1 MRRVLA
7 IALLAF
13 GLLAAPVMASGLR
26 LTPARER
33 PFPERAYLLTLPA
46 KTSLSP
52 GQVSVT
58 ENGAPVSGLSAV
70 PANAVGQ
77 DHFGTVLLI
86 ESSESMRG
94 GPIRAAVAAA
104 RSFAQQ
110 HSAQQ
115 PLGVVEFDSVSRI
128 ALPLTTDP
136 AAIDNTLA
144 AAPPL
149 ASGTHIFNAVSV
161 GLQMLARAK
170 VTGGAIVLLS
180 DGALTGRLSQHASQQ
195 RKEQVF
201 SAAAAEN
208 VRVYA
213 IGVHDRAFNRRT
225 LESLAATA
233 GGTYTE
239 VNSAGLPSLL
249 RELGTEL
256 SNQYLIRYRSLASL
270 GITVQVIARVAGQSG
285 AAVAGYTAPSIP
297 SAVATGQA
305 GKTRISFWRTT
316 WAAVLA
322 CILCAALIGLAAMAL
337 LAPRRSV
344 RHRVGKF
351 VSTAPDEKP
360 KSWTGTLL
368 ERAFS
373 DDGHGLE
380 HSRRWATFVQ
390 EVELARVG
398 ISVRQIVA
406 LTGLG
411 TVLLGWLLVTATASP
426 LGAALALSLPVGVR
440 IAIRVLVERERHAFH
455 EQLPDNLQV
464 IAAAMRAG
472 HTFVGALALVA
483 EDAPEPSR
491 RELRRVLSD
500 EQLGVP
506 LDDALNGV
514 TERMNSRDF
523 EHVALVAAL
532 QRETGGNT
540 AEVIDAVTET
550 IRERLELRRL
560 VHSLTAQGRLSGW
573 VVSALPVVLLVL
585 ISFINPHYIH
595 PLFHRTAGVIA
606 LGVAAAM
613 LVTGFLIIRRIVDI
627 KV

>member
-1 MRRVLA
+1 MRRLLA
-7 IALLAF
+7 LALLAF

-26 LTPARER
+26 LTPAKER

-46 KTSLSP
+46 KTSLSS
-52 GQVSVT
+52 GQVSIT

-86 ESSESMRG
+86 ESSDSMRG
-94 GPIRAAVAAA
+94 GPIQAAVGAA

-110 HSAQQ
+110 RSAKQ
-115 PLGVVEFDSVSRI
+115 PLGVVEFNTVARI

-136 AAIDNTLA
+136 TAIANTLA

-170 VTGGAIVLLS
+170 VTGGAIILLS
-180 DGALTGRLSQHASQQ
+180 DGALTGTLSRQASQQ
-195 RKEQVF
+195 RKAQVF

-225 LESLAATA
+225 LQSLAATA

-239 VNSAGLPSLL
+239 VTSAGLPSLL

-256 SNQYLIRYRSLASL
+256 STQYLIRYRSLASP
-270 GITVQVIARVAGQSG
+270 GSTVLVTARVAGQPG
-285 AAVAGYTAPSIP
+285 TAVAGYTAPSIP
-297 SAVATGQA
+297 SAVATGQTV
-305 GKTRISFWRTT
+305 KRHISFWQTT
-316 WAAVLA
+316 SAAVLA

-337 LAPRRSV
+337 LAPGRSV

-368 ERAFS
+368 ERAFTE
-373 DDGHGLE
+373 DGRVLE

-398 ISVRQIVA
+398 ISPGEIVA
-406 LTGLG
+406 LTGLA
-411 TVLLGWLLVTATASP
+411 TVLLGWLLVNATASS
-426 LGAALALSLPVGVR
+426 LAAVLALCVPVGVR
-440 IAIRVLVERERHAFH
+440 IAIRVRVDRERRAFD

-506 LDDALNGV
+506 LGDALNGV

-550 IRERLELRRL
+550 IRDRLDLRRL
-560 VHSLTAQGRLSGW
+560 VRTLTAQGRLSGW
-573 VVSALPVVLLVL
+573 IVSSLPIALLVIVSL
-585 ISFINPHYIH
+585 IDPHYIH
-595 PLFHRTAGVIA
+595 PLFHRTAGVIG
-606 LGVAAAM
+606 LGFGAVM
-613 LVTGFLIIRRIVDI
+613 LVTGFMVIRRIVDI